1 MRLPLFDDLPGDT
14 IHRLSA
20 SGYGRGFL
28 TTSLRARL
36 RKADFR
42 DLGQLAQSSP
52 DAITKVRK
60 FGAIRVAAVRTYILE
75 EIARWLPGA
84 REMHALEATRERR
97 LARLRDVPVERLPLN
112 KDEIAALGF
121 DGGSCAD
128 LAGRSR
134 LELLRTGVVVS
145 GDLDRIVTTLA
156 CLLGEGSRIVRP
168 VMEAPAEASVADA
181 EEVAARRAT
190 RLAEQDREWEE
201 AAPANGWARDNG
213 AA

>member
-1 MRLPLFDDLPGDT
+1 MRLPLFDDLPGNT

-28 TTSLRARL
+28 TASLRARL
-36 RKADFR
+36 RKADFG
-42 DLGQLAQSSP
+42 DLGHLAQSSP

-75 EIARWLPGA
+75 EIARWLPGT

-97 LARLRDVPVERLPLN
+97 LARLRDIPVERLPLKKN
-112 KDEIAALGF
+112 KIAALGF
-121 DGGSCAD
+121 DGGSCVD
-128 LAGRSR
+128 LAGCSR

-145 GDLDRIVTTLA
+145 RDLDRIVTTLA
-156 CLLGEGSRIVRP
+156 CFLGEGTPIVRP
-168 VMEAPAEASVADA
+168 AMATPAKALVADA

-190 RLAEQDREWEE
+190 LLAEQDREWEE
-201 AAPANGWARDNG
+201 AAPASG
-213 AA
+213 

>member
-36 RKADFR
+36 RKADFG
-42 DLGQLAQSSP
+42 DLGHLAQSSP

-84 REMHALEATRERR
+84 RWAPLR
-97 LARLRDVPVERLPLN
+97 LAAALIGLCGSDVAHAQSHTDQLN
-112 KDEIAALGF
+112 VYARALSTTTFAEQACPGFRTIAAKLAQMRAQARITDAEDATIADRIRESTAAITSTYERVGQ
-121 DGGSCAD
+121 GAWCAD
-128 LAGRSR
+128 TYRLFGPDGTLVKGALAKK
-134 LELLRTGVVVS
+134 
-145 GDLDRIVTTLA
+145 
-156 CLLGEGSRIVRP
+156 P
-168 VMEAPAEASVADA
+168 
-181 EEVAARRAT
+181 
-190 RLAEQDREWEE
+190 
-201 AAPANGWARDNG
+201 
-213 AA
+213 